1 MLLISLTPSNVD
13 FESHY
18 QKFDMDYFVNI
29 DSQRLSKINLLKIW
43 GIIKMKE
50 METRQDEAVGMPV
63 DQGRRSAMRK
73 IAISVGVLASIS
85 VLPEQWTRPI
95 IGQIVLPA
103 HAGTSGATL
112 HDPCTVKR
120 QNGDQTT
127 ATVLIKVTG
136 FTTPP
141 TANLPVLVTATAS
154 GGANAVVTAQTTTSA
169 AGTFE
174 VFMTIGGG
182 PGITSVAV
190 TTTVTGADGIARCSV
205 SFPAPT
211 PGYTTTST

>member
-1 MLLISLTPSNVD
+1 M
-13 FESHY
+13 
-18 QKFDMDYFVNI
+18 
-29 DSQRLSKINLLKIW
+29 KIT
-43 GIIKMKE
+43 
-50 METRQDEAVGMPV
+50 ETRQDETVGMPV

-73 IAISVGVLASIS
+73 IAISVGVLAGIS

-112 HDPCTVKR
+112 HDPCVVE
-120 QNGDQTT
+120 NMGGDQTT
-127 ATVLIKVTG
+127 ATVNIKVTG

-154 GGANAVVTAQTTTSA
+154 GGANAAVTAQSTTNA

-182 PGITSVAV
+182 PGISSVAV
-190 TTTVTGADGIARCSV
+190 TTSVTGADGIARCSV
-205 SFPAPT
+205 NFNPPV
-211 PGYTTTST
+211 PVYTTPEPV